1 MLTVNFSPFPTLHTE
16 RLVLR
21 EISHKDDEDVFLL
34 RSNRGLM
41 EYIDRPRAETI
52 DDAKILV
59 QRMMDIV
66 AANEGISW
74 AITLKG
80 SDRLIGTIGFWRLVK
95 EHYRG
100 EVGYMLHADYHR
112 QGIMKEAIL
121 TAADYAFKTIKLHTI
136 EANINP
142 ENIPSIKLAESVD
155 FVREAYFKENYYY
168 NGKFLDSAIYTL
180 FNPYEIVT

>member
-21 EISHKDDEDVFLL
+21 EITHNDDEDVFLL

-41 EYIDRPRAETI
+41 EYIDRPKAETI

-59 QRMMDIV
+59 QRMMDV
-66 AANEGISW
+66 VTNNEGISW
-74 AITLKG
+74 GITLTD

-100 EVGYMLHADYHR
+100 EVGYMLHSDYHR
-112 QGIMKEAIL
+112 KGIMKEAL
-121 TAADYAFKTIKLHTI
+121 LAATEYAFKNIKLHTI

-142 ENIPSIKLAESVD
+142 ANTASIKLAESVG
-155 FVREAYFKENYYY
+155 FVQEAYFKENYYY
-168 NGKFLDSAIYTL
+168 NGKFLDSAIFTL
-180 FNPYEIVT
+180 FNPYEIAT